1 MISRAVMAEMVVFM
15 VKRKWVG
22 DATNGAGKVTR
33 RERGRAKLAR
43 TEKERESGAAA
54 AGARVLEA

>member
-1 MISRAVMAEMVVFM
+1 MVVFM
-15 VKRKWVG
+15 VKWKWVG